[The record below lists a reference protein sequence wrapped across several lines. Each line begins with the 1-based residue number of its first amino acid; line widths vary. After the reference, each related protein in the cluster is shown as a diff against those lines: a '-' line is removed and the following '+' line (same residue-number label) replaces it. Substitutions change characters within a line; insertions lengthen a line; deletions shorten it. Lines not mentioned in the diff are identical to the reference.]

1 MGESIIVVATVIVI
15 FGIFYIMA
23 HKAEQ
28 VVKGKKL
35 EQQQK
40 LATEMAAK
48 PSSKAKKR

>member
-1 MGESIIVVATVIVI
+1 MGESIIVVATVIVV

-28 VVKGKKL
+28 VVKAQKL
-35 EQQQK
+35 QQQQK
-40 LATEMAAK
+40 LAAETVAK